1 MNCTIE
7 GCRRKHYG
15 RGWCSMHYHR
25 WRNHGNPLKTIKT
38 PSGKPLAF
46 LHSIMDT
53 QTDACIVWPYGQ
65 DGKGYG
71 KIRYKK
77 KLRNAHAVC
86 LEIYLNQKQPKDM
99 KAAHSCGN
107 PCCVNPL
114 HLRFATPSENAMD
127 RLMHGTANR
136 GEAHGLSKL
145 KEKEV
150 REIRIR
156 LQSGDIQ
163 REIAKDYG
171 VTQGT
176 ITLIKCRR
184 NWAWLK

>member
-1 MNCTIE
+1 MQDSTCSIA
-7 GCRRKHYG
+7 GCHHSHHA
-15 RGWCSMHYHR
+15 RGWCGLHYQR
-25 WRNHGNPLKTIKT
+25 WKSHGDPHKIIF
-38 PSGKPLAF
+38 GKPLAF

-77 KLRNAHAVC
+77 KLRNAHVVC
-86 LEIYLNQKQPKDM
+86 LEIYLNQKQPKGLQ
-99 KAAHSCGN
+99 AAHGCGN

-114 HLRFATPSENAMD
+114 HLRFATRSENQMD
-127 RLMHGTANR
+127 RILHQTSNR
-136 GEAHGLSKL
+136 GEAHGLAKL
-145 KEKEV
+145 KEKDV

-156 LQSGDIQ
+156 LKDGEYC
-163 REIAKDYG
+163 RKIAKDYG
-171 VTQGT
+171 VSGKA
-176 ITLIKCRR
+176 IGAIKNRI